1 MTLGK
6 LTFRSEGINPIQFQT
21 LENASP
27 LEIRYE
33 GERLDLYTMGLFQ
46 LQLQDVVDKVA
57 LGLLSQAGL
66 LEPTWRRAKHLPRQQ
81 LSLIHI
87 SEPTRPY

>member
-1 MTLGK
+1 M
-6 LTFRSEGINPIQFQT
+6 QFQT

-57 LGLLSQAGL
+57 LGLLFQAGL
-66 LEPTWRRAKHLPRQQ
+66 LELY
-81 LSLIHI
+81 S
-87 SEPTRPY
+87 

>member
-57 LGLLSQAGL
+57 LGLLFQAGL
-66 LEPTWRRAKHLPRQQ
+66 LELY
-81 LSLIHI
+81 S
-87 SEPTRPY
+87 